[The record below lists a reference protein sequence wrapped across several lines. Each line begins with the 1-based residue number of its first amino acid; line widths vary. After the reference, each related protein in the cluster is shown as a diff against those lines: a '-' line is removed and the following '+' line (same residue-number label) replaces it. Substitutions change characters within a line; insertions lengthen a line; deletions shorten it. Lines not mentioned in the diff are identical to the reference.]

1 MALAADPG
9 AAPLHP
15 STLSSHVQRATC
27 NLQPLIP
34 SRLSPHASRRSPLP
48 KPLRTGGVPRRGHTR
63 QCGRTC
69 RCTPPRCR
77 PTFNVQRATFNPSS
91 PHASRLSPLA
101 SPQTLEDGRS
111 PPARAHT
118 PVRAHMS
125 VHPTRI
131 DRAASLVLGTH
142 TSAGA
147 HVGAPLH
154 VVVRRSTCNVQPSTP
169 HASRLNNSPA
179 DPSRRRGSPPGRR
192 SR

>member
-48 KPLRTGGVPRRGHTR
+48 KPLRTGGVPRRGHTH

-69 RCTPPRCR
+69 RCTRRGSTAQRRSYWAHTPVRAHMSVHPS
-77 PTFNVQRATFNPSS
+77 TLSSDVQRATCNLQPLIPSRLT
-91 PHASRLSPLA
+91 PLASRLTPLA

-125 VHPTRI
+125 VHPSTLSS
-131 DRAASLVLGTH
+131 DVQRA
-142 TSAGA
+142 
-147 HVGAPLH
+147 
-154 VVVRRSTCNVQPSTP
+154 TCNLQPLIP
-169 HASRLNNSPA
+169 SRLSPLA
-179 DPSRRRGSPPGRR
+179 ARLSPNP
-192 SR
+192 